1 MLSIK
6 YSDPPLADGESE
18 QKDRKTNY
26 DITNYVLKYAWS
38 GDAEQAARKL
48 EFSIAYN
55 TPTKDKVFV
64 PLNLKVGGF
73 IYLYWQDDDKDKPVE
88 IFQGRIFYRKRV
100 TDSYSFEFACFDDL
114 IYLAKSNIRAV
125 ITGTVAAG
133 IKQVCNEIGIPM
145 GKLPDGLTAN
155 VDFIAD
161 DKSGTEV
168 LRMLL
173 DQQEAAD
180 LANGADTHYIPIC
193 INGNVTVVKK
203 GELIEG
209 YTATADTNVFSTE
222 HSESIEEMVNRV
234 KAVDDNG
241 TICQIFTNTE
251 DEQHFGTIQK
261 IYKIQPPKKGQTV
274 DNVKAAKALLKR
286 QKDESSLKG
295 LGFIQCI
302 TGYSIKVK
310 EEQLEGTFYIKSDTH
325 NFENNVHTMDLTL
338 EYVPDKP
345 EQPKIEMA
353 SYAEPV
359 FKTSKGRMK
368 KKKGGGE
375 NEKDGQSV

>member
-1 MLSIK
+1 MLSIR
-6 YSDPPLADGESE
+6 YSDPPLADGERE
-18 QKDRKTNY
+18 QSDRKTNY

-73 IYLYWQDDDKDKPVE
+73 IYLYWQDDDKSEPVE

-100 TDSYSFEFACFDDL
+100 TDTYSFEFACFDDL

-133 IKQVCNEIGIPM
+133 IQQVCHEVGIPV
-145 GKLPDGLTAN
+145 GKLPGGLTAN

-180 LANGADTHYIPIC
+180 LANGADTHYIPVC

-241 TICQIFTNTE
+241 TICQVFTNTE
-251 DEQHFGTIQK
+251 DAQHFGTIQK
-261 IYKIQPPKKGQTV
+261 IYKIQPPKKGETV
-274 DNVKAAKALLKR
+274 DNVKAAKAMLKR

-295 LGFIQCI
+295 VGFIQCI

-345 EQPKIEMA
+345 EQPKIEMT
-353 SYAEPV
+353 SYSEPV

-368 KKKGGGE
+368 K
-375 NEKDGQSV
+375 